1 MFVQSAGDDLISISV
16 ANPREAQDF
25 ALRLRESQAYL
36 EVVAGLDSVVVQFD
50 IASQDRNE
58 MEKQIAEIIA
68 QPGSTRAAAQPVV
81 EIPVCYGGE
90 EGPDLESVC
99 EQLELTQ
106 EEFIALHSGHEYQV
120 DLVGFTPG
128 FAYIGGL
135 DKQLNVSRR
144 QEPRVCVRAGS
155 VGIAG
160 GMTGLYA
167 LQGPGGWPLIGRTSF
182 ILFDAAADDPFV
194 LVPGSKVVFVSVAA
208 M

>member
-1 MFVQSAGDDLISISV
+1 MLSAGDDLISISV
-16 ANPREAQDF
+16 ANSREAQDL
-25 ALRLRESQAYL
+25 ALRLRESKAYL
-36 EVVAGLDSVVVQFD
+36 EAVAGIDSVVVQFD
-50 IASQDRNE
+50 IASKDRNE
-58 MEKQIAEIIA
+58 IEKQIAEVMA
-68 QPGSTRAAAQPVV
+68 QPGNTHASAQPVV

-90 EGPDLESVC
+90 AGPDLAGVC
-99 EQLELTQ
+99 EQLGMTR
-106 EEFIALHSGHEYQV
+106 EEFIALHSGREYEV

-144 QEPRVCVRAGS
+144 QEPRVCVPAGS

-194 LVPGSKVVFVSVAA
+194 LTPGSKVVFVSVAA

>member
-1 MFVQSAGDDLISISV
+1 MLSAGDDLISISV
-16 ANPREAQDF
+16 ANSREAQDL
-25 ALRLRESQAYL
+25 ALRLRESKAYL
-36 EVVAGLDSVVVQFD
+36 EAVAGIDSVVVQFD
-50 IASQDRNE
+50 IASKDRNE
-58 MEKQIAEIIA
+58 IEKQIAEVLA
-68 QPGSTRAAAQPVV
+68 EPGNTRASAQPVV

-90 EGPDLESVC
+90 AGPDLAGVC
-99 EQLELTQ
+99 EQLGMTRD
-106 EEFIALHSGHEYQV
+106 EFIALHSGREYEV

-144 QEPRVCVRAGS
+144 QEPRVCVPAGS

-194 LVPGSKVVFVSVAA
+194 LTPGSKVVFVSVAA

>member
-1 MFVQSAGDDLISISV
+1 MFVQSAGDDLISIPV
-16 ANPREAQDF
+16 ANPHEAQDL
-25 ALRLRESQAYL
+25 ALRLRESRAYL

-50 IASQDRNE
+50 IVSNGRNE
-58 MEKQIAEIIA
+58 IEKQIAEVMA
-68 QPGSTRAAAQPVV
+68 QPVGTRASAQAVV
-81 EIPVCYGGE
+81 EIPVSYGGE

-99 EQLELTQ
+99 EQLDMTQ

-144 QEPRVCVRAGS
+144 QEPRVCVPAGS

-194 LVPGSKVVFVSVAA
+194 LVPGSKVVFVPVAA

>member
-1 MFVQSAGDDLISISV
+1 MLSAGDDLISISV
-16 ANPREAQDF
+16 ANPREAQDL

-50 IASQDRNE
+50 IASKDRNE
-58 MEKQIAEIIA
+58 MEKQIAEVMA
-68 QPGSTRAAAQPVV
+68 LPGSTRVTAQPVV

-90 EGPDLESVC
+90 AGPDLADVC
-99 EQLELTQ
+99 EQLGVTQ
-106 EEFIALHSGHEYQV
+106 EEFIALHSGREYQV

-144 QEPRVCVRAGS
+144 QEPRVCVPAGS

-194 LVPGSKVVFVSVAA
+194 LVPGSKVVFVPVAA

>member
-1 MFVQSAGDDLISISV
+1 MQSAGDDLISISV
-16 ANPREAQDF
+16 ANPHEAQDL
-25 ALRLRESQAYL
+25 ALRLRESRAYL

-50 IASQDRNE
+50 IVSNGRNE
-58 MEKQIAEIIA
+58 IEKQIAEVMA
-68 QPGSTRAAAQPVV
+68 QPGSTRASAQAVV

-90 EGPDLESVC
+90 EGPDLDSVC
-99 EQLELTQ
+99 QQLEMTQ
-106 EEFIALHSGHEYQV
+106 EEFIALHSGREYQV

-144 QEPRVCVRAGS
+144 QEPRVCVPAGS

-182 ILFDAAADDPFV
+182 VLFDAAADDPFV
-194 LVPGSKVVFVSVAA
+194 LVPGSKVVFVPAAA

>member
-1 MFVQSAGDDLISISV
+1 MLSAGDDLISISV
-16 ANPREAQDF
+16 ANPREAQDL
-25 ALRLRESQAYL
+25 ALRLRESKAYL
-36 EVVAGLDSVVVQFD
+36 DVVAGIDSVVVQFD
-50 IASQDRNE
+50 MASKDRSE
-58 MEKQIAEIIA
+58 LEKQIAQVIA
-68 QPGSTRAAAQPVV
+68 QPSSTRATVRPAV

-90 EGPDLESVC
+90 AGPDLADVC
-99 EQLELTQ
+99 EQLGMTQ
-106 EEFIALHSGHEYQV
+106 KEFIALHSGREYEV

-135 DKQLNVSRR
+135 DAQLNVSRR
-144 QEPRVCVRAGS
+144 QEPRVCVPAGS

-182 ILFDAAADDPFV
+182 ILFDTGADDPFV
-194 LVPGSKVVFVSVAA
+194 LAPGSKVVFVSVAA

>member
-58 MEKQIAEIIA
+58 MEKRIAEVIA
-68 QPGSTRAAAQPVV
+68 QPGNLRTSSQPVV

-99 EQLELTQ
+99 EQLEMTQ
-106 EEFIALHSGHEYQV
+106 EEFIALHSGREYQV
-120 DLVGFTPG
+120 DLAGFTPG

-144 QEPRVCVRAGS
+144 QEPRVCVPAGS

-194 LVPGSKVVFVSVAA
+194 LVPGSKVVFVPVAA

>member
-58 MEKQIAEIIA
+58 MEKRIAEVMA
-68 QPGSTRAAAQPVV
+68 QPGSTRTVAHPVV

-99 EQLELTQ
+99 EQLEMTQ
-106 EEFIALHSGHEYQV
+106 VEFIALHSRREYKV

-144 QEPRVCVRAGS
+144 QEPRVCVPAGS

-194 LVPGSKVVFVSVAA
+194 LVPGSKVVFVPVAA

>member
-58 MEKQIAEIIA
+58 MKKRIAEVIA
-68 QPGSTRAAAQPVV
+68 QPGSTRAAAQPAV

-90 EGPDLESVC
+90 EGPDLDSVC
-99 EQLELTQ
+99 RQLEMTQ
-106 EEFIALHSGHEYQV
+106 EEFIALHSGREYHV

-144 QEPRVCVRAGS
+144 QEPRVCVPAGS

-194 LVPGSKVVFVSVAA
+194 LVPGSKVVFVPAAA

>member
-58 MEKQIAEIIA
+58 MEKRIAEVIA
-68 QPGSTRAAAQPVV
+68 QPGSTRAVAHPVV

-99 EQLELTQ
+99 EQLEMTQ

-144 QEPRVCVRAGS
+144 QEPRVCVPAGS

-194 LVPGSKVVFVSVAA
+194 LVPGSKVVFVPVAA

>member
-1 MFVQSAGDDLISISV
+1 MQSAGDDLISISV

-58 MEKQIAEIIA
+58 MEKQIAEVMA
-68 QPGSTRAAAQPVV
+68 LPGSTRATAQPVV

-90 EGPDLESVC
+90 AGPDLADVC
-99 EQLELTQ
+99 EQLGVTQ
-106 EEFIALHSGHEYQV
+106 EEFIALHSGREYQV

-144 QEPRVCVRAGS
+144 QEPRGWVPAGS

-194 LVPGSKVVFVSVAA
+194 LVPGSKVVFVPVAA

>member
-1 MFVQSAGDDLISISV
+1 MLSAGDDLISISV
-16 ANPREAQDF
+16 ANPREAQDL

-50 IASQDRNE
+50 IASKDRNE
-58 MEKQIAEIIA
+58 MEKQIAEVMA
-68 QPGSTRAAAQPVV
+68 LPGSMRATAQPVV

-90 EGPDLESVC
+90 AGPDLADVC
-99 EQLELTQ
+99 EQLGVTQ
-106 EEFIALHSGHEYQV
+106 EEFIALHSGREYQV

-144 QEPRVCVRAGS
+144 QEPRVCVPAGS

-182 ILFDAAADDPFV
+182 ILFDAAADNPFV
-194 LVPGSKVVFVSVAA
+194 LVPGSKVVFVPVAA